1 MDNMEREPDVTRRDF
16 LKTAALV
23 AATTLPAAGAPA
35 ILAAPVVSNPVR
47 YGSIGTGTRGN
58 ELLKALTTIP
68 EGTCVATCDIYPP
81 NLKKGVETIGGNP
94 QTYTNYQALLD
105 RKDIDAVIIAVP
117 LFLHT
122 RVLLDSLDAGKHVFV
137 EKSMFFKEEES
148 VPIRKAVKEHPKQA
162 VQVGLQRRSSV
173 LYRIAMHMIRKGA
186 LGNLTFFRA
195 QWHRNSNWR
204 RPVPVPTLARQV
216 DWSSFDKEFTHSD
229 DEYSKLDR
237 LVNWRMYRAYSGGLM
252 AELGSHQIDVVN
264 WALGAEPISVIGTG
278 GINHWKDGRET
289 NDNVQAIFE
298 YPGGQKLLYSSILC
312 NQHLDFNEQ
321 IMGDAGTLVITIGKG
336 MYYREHVAK
345 ISAVATT
352 ENWWAGATVSKRA
365 REEGVPIYPDQENL
379 ESGFVDREL
388 REAKHW
394 LASIGIYDYEEPHD
408 PNWSELSNF
417 FAGIREGK
425 PIAAPLE
432 VGMADALAVIY
443 ANRAIDSGQKVF
455 WPTREAVA

>member
-173 LYRIAMHMIRKGA
+173 LYRIAMHKIRKGA

-216 DWSSFDKEFTHSD
+216 DWSNFDQEFAHSD
-229 DEYSKLDR
+229 AEHSKLDR

-264 WALGAEPISVIGTG
+264 WALGAEPISVIGTA
-278 GINHWKDGRET
+278 GIDHW
-289 NDNVQAIFE
+289 N
-298 YPGGQKLLYSSILC
+298 PGGQKLLYSSILC

-321 IMGDAGTLVITIGKG
+321 IMGNAGTLVITIGKG

-365 REEGVPIYPDQENL
+365 KRKEFQSIPTRRALKAGSWIA
-379 ESGFVDREL
+379 SFVRP
-388 REAKHW
+388 
-394 LASIGIYDYEEPHD
+394 SIGWHRLG
-408 PNWSELSNF
+408 STTTRS
-417 FAGIREGK
+417 RTT
-425 PIAAPLE
+425 PI
-432 VGMADALAVIY
+432 
-443 ANRAIDSGQKVF
+443 GQS
-455 WPTREAVA
+455 